1 MIAVKE
7 IRLDEDDSVRF
18 RGDFKWVQEVYILRE
33 LEHRYV
39 VKYEIVIFI
48 LFVEMMHSK
57 FLDSMVFQFKIPVW

>member
-39 VKYEIVIFI
+39 ISIQNSRLVKIF
-48 LFVEMMHSK
+48 
-57 FLDSMVFQFKIPVW
+57 MV